1 MMLAYVASKENLAN
15 YFEIPLSLEI
25 SHNLRVSFELE
36 ITVVTTNL
44 NQ

>member
-15 YFEIPLSLEI
+15 YFEISPSLEI